1 MSDNQQ
7 IKEPLEIDRSS
18 PKLAFVLTG
27 VVLAGIFGG
36 MYYMKNYGQEQAPA
50 WQPQAVPVTAMQIEA
65 TELPI
70 TLSAIGTLSASEQVL
85 LAAEASGRVAS
96 IHFKSGES
104 VNKGEPLV
112 DLYDGTEQA
121 ALEAAKAN
129 AKLAKS
135 QLDRSERLA
144 KTGVEPLDT
153 LQVRR
158 STYEQA
164 QAEVTRIEALIRQK
178 QILAPFSGD
187 LGIRQIDLGEYL
199 SPGQPVV
206 SLTALDTLFVEFAIP
221 QQAFASIRT
230 GAQVAL
236 KTDAYPNRSFIAEV
250 NAIEPQV
257 DEDTRNVHVQATLD
271 NSDRALR
278 PGMYVNAS
286 LSIDNYKNAILV
298 PNTAI
303 QTSAQ
308 GYSAVVIRGEN
319 TAEKGNAEIISVQIG
334 ERIGNQMVVTSGLNT
349 GDVIVTVGQNRIQP
363 GAEVVVSELTESAQ
377 TEAEER

>member
-1 MSDNQQ
+1 MNDNQH
-7 IKEPLEIDRSS
+7 IKQPLEIDRSS
-18 PKLAFVLTG
+18 PKLAFALTG

-36 MYYMKNYGQEQAPA
+36 MYYMKNYAQEQAPA
-50 WQPQAVPVTAMQIEA
+50 WQPQAVPVTAMQVET

-104 VNKGEPLV
+104 VAKGEPLV

-164 QAEVTRIEALIRQK
+164 QAEVTRIEALLRQK

-206 SLTALDTLFVEFAIP
+206 SLTALETLFVEFSVP

-230 GAQVAL
+230 GAQVTL
-236 KTDAYPNRSFIAEV
+236 TTDAYPNRAFLAEV

-257 DEDTRNVHVQATLD
+257 DADTRNVHIQATLD
-271 NSDRALR
+271 NADRALR

-286 LSIDNYKNAILV
+286 LSLDNRKDAILV

-308 GYSAVVIRGEN
+308 GYSAIAIRGEN
-319 TAEKGNAEIISVQIG
+319 ATEKGNAEIIGVQIG
-334 ERIGNQMVVTSGLNT
+334 ERIGNQMVVTSGLNA

-363 GAEVVVSELTESAQ
+363 GAEVIVSELSTSDN
-377 TEAEER
+377 TGSEER